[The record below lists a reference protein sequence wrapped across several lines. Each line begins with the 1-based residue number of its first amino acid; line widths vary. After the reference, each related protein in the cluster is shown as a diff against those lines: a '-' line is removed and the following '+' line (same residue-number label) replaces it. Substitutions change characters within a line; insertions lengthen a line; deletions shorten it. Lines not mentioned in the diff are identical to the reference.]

1 MADLSLQER
10 LQPSL
15 LDRLAD
21 DEPEKRLESRERRV
35 LSMQRLRDS
44 VLRDLAWLMNA
55 INLASGVD
63 LSEFPFAAHSV
74 VNFGLPDLAGRAGAA
89 LDVRAFELLLQHTIW
104 DFEPRILRDSLNV
117 RLVRNEDRMDSN
129 ALAFEIQGELWGQ
142 PLPVR
147 VFLKTEI
154 DLDIGE
160 VRVSDYSGAGVR

>member
-1 MADLSLQER
+1 MADLSPQER

-21 DEPEKRLESRERRV
+21 DEPEKLQESRERRI
-35 LSMQRLRDS
+35 LSMQKLRGS

-55 INLASGVD
+55 INLASSVD
-63 LSEFPFAAHSV
+63 LSEFPLAAHSV

-89 LDVRAFELLLQHTIW
+89 LDVHAFERMLQQTIW
-104 DFEPRILRDSLNV
+104 DFEPRILRNSLEV
-117 RLVRNEDRMDSN
+117 RLVRNDDRMDSN

-160 VRVSDYSGAGVR
+160 VRVSDYSGAGAR